1 MCVEYGTIPC
11 ILLFMFSKNLII
23 LASCQALIL
32 CSMSMSGLIASL
44 VGFDLAPIE
53 SLSTL
58 PISAIILG
66 NALNVFG
73 AVWVLKKLG
82 RKYGSI
88 IGASMTFLAAVFSI
102 VSLYNQSFTFF
113 CLSQLLLGLSL
124 SFVHQYRFA
133 AAECVHPTQ
142 VPKAISFLLI
152 GSIFAAFLGPQIGVS
167 MKNLLPFAPYAGGY
181 LITGALSFT
190 AGCILLFFKPVE
202 FKNSDISGNVRSL
215 SKILKQKTT
224 RIAIIG
230 GTIGYSVMTF
240 IMTATPISMHKFSG
254 YPLSSTKLVIQCHI
268 IAMFL
273 PSLVTGSLIQR
284 LGPMVIFWVGIACYI
299 GCALVGLFPTSF
311 HVYLIELILL
321 GLAWNFVFISATS
334 LLTSSYAVSERF
346 KIQALNDM
354 IIFSGQFI
362 AAFLAGFLINKLTW
376 AQLNIGIGIFIVSVG
391 ILLIALSHKEK
402 FRLQP

>member
-1 MCVEYGTIPC
+1 
-11 ILLFMFSKNLII
+11 MFSKNLII
-23 LASCQALIL
+23 LTSCQALIL

-53 SLSTL
+53 SLGTL

-66 NALNVFG
+66 NAVNVFG

-88 IGASMTFLAAVFSI
+88 VGAAMTLSAAVFSI
-102 VSLYNQSFTFF
+102 VSLYHQSFTFF
-113 CLSQLLLGLSL
+113 CLSQFLLGLSL

-133 AAECVHPTQ
+133 AAECVRPSE

-167 MKNLLPFAPYAGGY
+167 MKHLLPFAPYAGGY
-181 LITGALSFT
+181 LITGSLSLI
-190 AGCILLFFKPVE
+190 AGGILLLFKPIE
-202 FKNSDISGNVRSL
+202 FNNSDITGKIRSL
-215 SKILKQKTT
+215 SEILKQKTT
-224 RIAIIG
+224 RIAIVG

-254 YPLSSTKLVIQCHI
+254 YSLASTKLVIQCHI

-273 PSLVTGSLIQR
+273 PSLITGTLIQR
-284 LGPMVIFWVGIACYI
+284 LGPMVIFWIGICCYI
-299 GCALVGLFPTSF
+299 GCIIVGLFPTYF

-321 GLAWNFVFISATS
+321 GVAWNFVFISATS
-334 LLTSSYAVSERF
+334 LLTSSYSVSERF